1 MYKRGGLCQ
10 SLIYC
15 LQRPNLPFMDF
26 LNISPLPAGT
36 ISVSEAAGET
46 LPEEGVFPLGSGGR
60 AGRLLWP
67 ALCQHHLLCYS
78 GFVEESASIR
88 TLMNH
93 LPWHSGEHIS
103 SKFWRADF

>member
-46 LPEEGVFPLGSGGR
+46 LPEEGVFPLGSGVSCWQALVTSSLPAPPPVLFWVCGR
-60 AGRLLWP
+60 ERLHQDTHEPPPLALW
-67 ALCQHHLLCYS
+67 
-78 GFVEESASIR
+78 R
-88 TLMNH
+88 THFQQVLE
-93 LPWHSGEHIS
+93 G
-103 SKFWRADF
+103 